1 MERKGTPIPATF
13 FLSLAQT
20 RYHFG
25 TVDGKQWGGS
35 VYDRCIQAQAGVV
48 SSAVKFEASEGRN
61 NESVERYQYLA

>member
-1 MERKGTPIPATF
+1 VERKGTPIPATF